1 MADGAKISKKKA
13 IELVKKFKDNHPKST
28 NSVSYD
34 ASLVQ
39 DLLNIPKCVTVRIH
53 LAETEEKTTT
63 LVLVAVDKDGNA
75 ILPASEEL
83 SRDSAEAAFIL
94 NDGKKCP
101 PNCPPGEL

>member
-1 MADGAKISKKKA
+1 MADGGKISKKKA
-13 IELVKKFKDNHPKST
+13 IHEVKKFKENNPNST

-39 DLLNIPKCVTVRIH
+39 DLLNIPNCVTVRIH
-53 LAETEEKTTT
+53 FAETDEKVAT

-83 SRDSAEAAFIL
+83 SKDAAEAAFIL
-94 NDGKKCP
+94 NDGQRCP
-101 PNCPPGEL
+101 PKCSSGEL